1 MSAKMGAHRAGGWGA
16 SRVPIPDRG
25 LRKGLGRE
33 GAPEGGVGTTAWAKA
48 ERPLGAC
55 SLRKIARCPTHVEEV
70 GGAGRGNSSQNR
82 RALLLAQQ
90 PTGSQPW
97 CNPRVTWGTL
107 KKYQCPAL
115 TQGLLSQKGVE
126 ETRRALL
133 DFLKLLGDS
142 NGQPGL
148 RAPELEP

>member
-1 MSAKMGAHRAGGWGA
+1 MGAHRAGGWGA
-16 SRVPIPDRG
+16 SRVPIPDGG

-33 GAPEGGVGTTAWAKA
+33 GASRGRSRENSVGQGRETLGSVFPPENCKMSRTCRRGGGSWT
-48 ERPLGAC
+48 
-55 SLRKIARCPTHVEEV
+55 
-70 GGAGRGNSSQNR
+70 R
-82 RALLLAQQ
+82 RQQ
-90 PTGSQPW
+90 PEQKGTVTGPAAHSGSQPW

-115 TQGLLSQKGVE
+115 TQELLSQKGVG
-126 ETRRALL
+126 ETRRASL